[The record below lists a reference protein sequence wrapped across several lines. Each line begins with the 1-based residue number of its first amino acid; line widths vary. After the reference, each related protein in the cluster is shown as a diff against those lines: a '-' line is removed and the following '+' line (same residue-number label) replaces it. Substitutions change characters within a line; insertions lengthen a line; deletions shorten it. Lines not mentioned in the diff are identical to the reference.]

1 MSNKEFKTP
10 ILLIAWRRPKET
22 NEVIKSLRK
31 IKPKNLFISCD
42 GAREGNEEEF
52 KKVKKTR
59 NILKQNIDWDC
70 EINWQVSDTNLG
82 CKKGVSNAISWFF
95 KNVNE
100 GIIIEDDI
108 IAHKD
113 FFEYCQNLL
122 EKYRNDKR
130 VWCISGTNNQDE
142 IIRGKGTYYFGK
154 IPLIWGWATWKNR
167 WENFDINF
175 SKWPEVKSSQ
185 ILENIFTDDLQE
197 QYWSKIFEN
206 SYEFS
211 KPDTWD
217 YAWVFTCLI
226 NNGLTAIPNRNLI
239 NNIGFNSQDA
249 THTKWNKFKDNKVYG
264 IGSTFIDP
272 EFIICDLKA
281 EKYQFDF
288 FFGGFSKRLKNN
300 PALRIKNKF
309 QRIFKNIKNKFKNFN
324 K

>member
-22 NEVIKSLRK
+22 NEVINSLRK

-122 EKYRNDKR
+122 K
-130 VWCISGTNNQDE
+130 
-142 IIRGKGTYYFGK
+142 F
-154 IPLIWGWATWKNR
+154 L
-167 WENFDINF
+167 
-175 SKWPEVKSSQ
+175 
-185 ILENIFTDDLQE
+185 
-197 QYWSKIFEN
+197 KIF
-206 SYEFS
+206 
-211 KPDTWD
+211 
-217 YAWVFTCLI
+217 L
-226 NNGLTAIPNRNLI
+226 LM
-239 NNIGFNSQDA
+239 
-249 THTKWNKFKDNKVYG
+249 
-264 IGSTFIDP
+264 
-272 EFIICDLKA
+272 IC
-281 EKYQFDF
+281 
-288 FFGGFSKRLKNN
+288 KNN
-300 PALRIKNKF
+300 TGVKF
-309 QRIFKNIKNKFKNFN
+309 LKILMNLANLTHGIMHGYLLV
-324 K
+324 